1 MGEVVSARPPP
12 TALPGGL
19 SDRQPQGPRV
29 CFHRYLTLTI
39 TSPAT
44 CQSTPEPDRSCAKSV
59 AKASARPARSAD
71 TKLST
76 PRYVGPG
83 SSPTRTQHP
92 ELSDGVGE
100 RMAKG
105 SPYNP
110 HQRPLSL
117 RRAPSRCPPRWLL
130 PAGASASRCA
140 RPSPQEKPHKCNQC
154 GKAFNRSSTLNTHI
168 RIHAGY
174 KPFVC
179 EFCGKGFHQK
189 GNVRARPSPHLPLG
203 LGRSSLAGRQ
213 RRIGRESAR
222 GPRARAQHF
231 FGIGLFGVS
240 VEALRVGLVELAG
253 LKLIA
258 RGDCEFGR
266 WEGKG

>member
-1 MGEVVSARPPP
+1 MGLGREWPRVPLITP
-12 TALPGGL
+12 TRGPCPFGVPLPGA
-19 SDRQPQGPRV
+19 PQGG
-29 CFHRYLTLTI
+29 L
-39 TSPAT
+39 
-44 CQSTPEPDRSCAKSV
+44 
-59 AKASARPARSAD
+59 
-71 TKLST
+71 
-76 PRYVGPG
+76 
-83 SSPTRTQHP
+83 
-92 ELSDGVGE
+92 
-100 RMAKG
+100 
-105 SPYNP
+105 
-110 HQRPLSL
+110 
-117 RRAPSRCPPRWLL
+117 
-130 PAGASASRCA
+130 AGASASRRA

-213 RRIGRESAR
+213 RRIWRERAR

-231 FGIGLFGVS
+231 FGIGLYGVS

-253 LKLIA
+253 LKLITQ
-258 RGDCEFGR
+258 GNCEFGR
-266 WEGKG
+266 